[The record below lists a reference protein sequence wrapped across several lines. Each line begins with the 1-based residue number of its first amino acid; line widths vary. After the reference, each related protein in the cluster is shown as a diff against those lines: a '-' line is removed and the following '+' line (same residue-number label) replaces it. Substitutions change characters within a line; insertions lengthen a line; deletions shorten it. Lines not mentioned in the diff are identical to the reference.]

1 MEIKALKLF
10 TMEAGLDRDFYN
22 RFSPE
27 FQAFFRKF
35 RVREDTILRISAG
48 IRNHEPSAGTAPSEE
63 ILTNGRSLPRVLKV
77 SKSDKQIGGFD

>member
-1 MEIKALKLF
+1 MEIKKLKLF
-10 TMEAGLDRDFYN
+10 TMEAGLDRDIYN

-35 RVREDTILRISAG
+35 RVREDTIQRISKK
-48 IRNHEPSAGTAPSEE
+48 IREYETPAGTAPTEE

-77 SKSDKQIGGFD
+77 SKSDKQVGGFD